1 MGKERKAVSSF
12 IQAPEDYFDAEPT
25 FKQSYAPQ
33 SGEIFGILKQ
43 MKETFESNLSS
54 SQKDEM
60 ANQKA
65 YEDLKAAKEAE
76 IAAGQAQIDTKTQE
90 LADTDEKN
98 AQAKE
103 DVEDTKKS
111 LSADE
116 QFLMMLKEKC
126 SMTDGE
132 WEERQKTR
140 QLEMEACSK
149 ALAVLS
155 GDDAHDLFTKTFNFV
170 QKESS
175 MHSERR
181 TQASKLLS
189 AVAQKLQNPRL
200 ATLAMRVK
208 LDAFTRVKKAIDDM
222 VAQLT
227 KEKEDEIK
235 HKDFC

>member
-1 MGKERKAVSSF
+1 MGVTVLSKHNSFLQMPHSHMAGIAASVQNVMQKHSSLLSGVLTHSERKVVSAF

-33 SGEIFGILKQ
+33 SGAIFGILKQ
-43 MKETFESNLSS
+43 MKEPFETNLSS
-54 SQKDEM
+54 SQKEEM
-60 ANQKA
+60 ASQKA
-65 YEDLKAAKEAE
+65 YEELKAAKEEE
-76 IAAGQAQIDTKTQE
+76 IAAGQAQIDSKTQE

-103 DVEDTKKS
+103 DIKDTRAS

-116 QFLMMLKEKC
+116 EFLMMLKEKC
-126 SMTDGE
+126 QMTDSE

-155 GDDAHDLFTKTFNFV
+155 SDDAHDLFTKTFNPSLV
-170 QKESS
+170 QTESS

-181 TQASKLLS
+181 TQASKVLS
-189 AVAQKLQNPRL
+189 TVAQKL
-200 ATLAMRVK
+200 
-208 LDAFTRVKKAIDDM
+208 D
-222 VAQLT
+222 
-227 KEKEDEIK
+227 
-235 HKDFC
+235 